1 MDIEK
6 MMIDFSEYLEE
17 KSVQNERDAEKYLLK
32 FMEERNIDPVEVLS
46 SMADADDYD
55 DDYDDDNDE
64 IYKYLE
70 LAENASSAREAL
82 KYAKKALELAP
93 ENWNVACMVAELSSK
108 TSESLLEKYEQ
119 LIVQANAAMERD
131 GWFSE
136 EYIGEFWG
144 FHETRPYMQLRDAY
158 LDTLVSCDMLK
169 KAMVEAED
177 LLRLCENDNLGIRYH
192 LMHLYAH
199 FEDEEKALALL
210 KKYDEESSM
219 FMLPLSI
226 LYYKLGNLKKAAQY
240 LRILNRR
247 NKDTRRFF
255 EVLIKADAE
264 DLFDEIGTFGYQPFT
279 IQELAVAF
287 RENPFLFGSTAAYFS
302 WGLRKLK
309 AMKK

>member
-6 MMIDFSEYLEE
+6 MMIDFSEYLKGE
-17 KSVQNERDAEKYLLK
+17 SVQNESDAEKYLLK
-32 FMEERNIDPVEVLS
+32 FMEERNIDPAEVLS
-46 SMADADDYD
+46 SAVDSDEFGIYNND
-55 DDYDDDNDE
+55 DDEVYE
-64 IYKYLE
+64 YLE
-70 LAENASSAREAL
+70 LAENASSAKEAL

-93 ENWNVACMVAELSSK
+93 ENWNVACMVAELSAK
-108 TSESLLEKYEQ
+108 TPESLLEKYEQ
-119 LIVQANAAMERD
+119 LIAR
-131 GWFSE
+131 
-136 EYIGEFWG
+136 
-144 FHETRPYMQLRDAY
+144 TRPYMQLRDAY

-169 KAMVEAED
+169 KAMAEAED
-177 LLRLCENDNLGIRYH
+177 LLRLCENDNLGVRYH

-309 AMKK
+309 TMKK

>member
-6 MMIDFSEYLEE
+6 MMIDFSEYLKGE
-17 KSVQNERDAEKYLLK
+17 SVQNESDAEKYLLK
-32 FMEERNIDPVEVLS
+32 FMEERNIDPAEVLS
-46 SMADADDYD
+46 SAVDSDEFGIYNNNDDEVY
-55 DDYDDDNDE
+55 E
-64 IYKYLE
+64 YLE
-70 LAENASSAREAL
+70 LAENASSAKEAL

-93 ENWNVACMVAELSSK
+93 ENWNVACMVAELSAK
-108 TSESLLEKYEQ
+108 TPESLLEKYEQ
-119 LIVQANAAMERD
+119 LIARANAAMERD

-144 FHETRPYMQLRDAY
+144 FHETRPYMQLREAY

-226 LYYKLGNLKKAAQY
+226 LYYKLGNWKKAAQY

-302 WGLRKLK
+302 WGLKKLK